1 MNLLLDASLP
11 PRLARALHQLASPE
25 FHVEHVRD
33 VLGNDAS
40 DQHVADYLAQH
51 EGTAVVGIDLD
62 ITSTPHRLD
71 GLRAGGRPVLL
82 LHEDWLMLNAWDQSW
97 QLAALFPAIIRKLA
111 KTQGSAT
118 FLVPRLN
125 AGRIRKVA

>member
-25 FHVEHVRD
+25 YRVEHVRD

-40 DQHVADYLAQH
+40 DQHITDYLVQH
-51 EGTAVVGIDLD
+51 EGTAMVGIDLD
-62 ITSTPHRLD
+62 IISTPHRLD
-71 GLRAGGRPVLL
+71 GLRACGRPVLL
-82 LHEDWLMLNAWDQSW
+82 LHEDWLTLIAWDQSW
-97 QLAALFPAIIRKLA
+97 QLAALFPSIIRKLA
-111 KTQGSAT
+111 KTEGPAI

-125 AGRIRKVA
+125 AGRIRKVS